1 MRTRTFP
8 SALPLMI
15 GRGKII
21 FFFYVAELAIPAALP
36 FALPMKVREGG
47 RTACTIPV
55 VLAAARIRNRLPAL
69 LLTKEIRFNAFISF
83 CFAHSTWNG
92 SSTLPQPSV

>member
-15 GRGKII
+15 GGGKII
-21 FFFYVAELAIPAALP
+21 FFFVAELAIPAALP

-55 VLAAARIRNRLPAL
+55 VLAAAHIRNRLPAL
-69 LLTKEIRFNAFISF
+69 LLKKEIRFNACTSF
-83 CFAHSTWNG
+83 SFAHST
-92 SSTLPQPSV
+92 